1 MEGLESLVDSIRHG
15 YDLDELNNESILER
29 IASDLSMMKED
40 NEGIDIVNDRNAIK
54 IIVEDHIE
62 EIIDEIIKV
71 YDQIS

>member
-1 MEGLESLVDSIRHG
+1 MKGLESLVDSVRHE
-15 YDLDELNNESILER
+15 YDLNELNKENVTER
-29 IASDLSMMKED
+29 IAFDLLMMKED

>member
-1 MEGLESLVDSIRHG
+1 MKGLESLVDSIRHE
-15 YDLDELNNESILER
+15 YDLNELNKENVTER
-29 IASDLSMMKED
+29 IAFDLLMMKED